1 MPKKLIFFLT
11 MVYTSVLFAQGATE
25 KKEEKKEGEPEY
37 TFFGFKNPNPPMPG
51 LERKR
56 RLAQRDIDKKKEG
69 GFFTGLPLVNF
80 DPNTGVGYGVR
91 LFYFNNGKRGDPLF
105 EYTPYRHQL
114 FVQYF
119 ATTLGWQYHWI
130 DYDAPYIFDSLF
142 RIRTGIIFDRNIN
155 AQYYSRGTRS
165 MKKLSV
171 NGVEYSKFSDY
182 TAEIRKIDVN
192 GETHAFRNKYEYI
205 RPTMYASLERDLLGG
220 ILRPQL
226 GFQIAHF
233 TIRDYTGKQVLAEG
247 NQKAIQKLTLLKEEC
262 NQGLIQG
269 CNGGWNNT
277 IKLGIALD
285 TRDFEPDPNNGLFW
299 DAVVEGAGKNTGS
312 DFTYIRYTAA
322 GRIYYSPIQ
331 KIADLV
337 LAARGVISHMEGDLP
352 FFAMNTLGFTAGNQ
366 SGLGGLRTLRGYKQD
381 RFVGRTM
388 TVANFE
394 VRWTFFDFNSPIGH
408 LAFILAPFY
417 DVGRP
422 FDGYQKISLNDWRS
436 SYGAGFRIAWNQATI
451 IIVDYGRSEEDSSLF
466 INFNHIF

>member
-1 MPKKLIFFLT
+1 MQKSIRILLTLILGFP
-11 MVYTSVLFAQGATE
+11 LFAQPTE
-25 KKEEKKEGEPEY
+25 TKEAKEEQVEY
-37 TFFGFKNPNPPMPG
+37 SFFGYKNPNPPMPG

-56 RLAQRDIDKKKEG
+56 RLFQKDIDKKKEG
-69 GFFTGLPLVNF
+69 GFVTGLPLVNF

-91 LFYFNNGKRGDPLF
+91 LFYFNNGLRKDPLF

-142 RIRTGIIFDRNIN
+142 RLRTGIIYDRNIN

-165 MKKLSV
+165 MNKLSV
-171 NGVEYSKFSDY
+171 NGVEYSKFSTY
-182 TAEIRKIDVN
+182 TEEIRKIDPN
-192 GETHAFRNKYEYI
+192 TNETNSFRNKYEYI

-233 TIRDYTGKQVLAEG
+233 TIKDYTGKEVLAEG
-247 NQKAIQKLTLLKEEC
+247 NKKAIQKLTLLKDEC
-262 NQGLIQG
+262 NQGLIEG

-285 TRDFEPDPNNGLFW
+285 TRDYEPDPNNGLFW
-299 DAVVEGAGKNTGS
+299 DAVVEGAGKGTGS

-322 GRIYYSPIQ
+322 GRVYYSPIQ
-331 KIADLV
+331 KIVDLV
-337 LAARGVISHMEGDLP
+337 LAARGVVSHMEGDHP

-381 RFVGRTM
+381 RFVGPTM
-388 TVANFE
+388 TLANFE

-417 DVGRP
+417 DIGRV
-422 FDGYQKISLNDWRS
+422 FDSYQKISFDDWRS

-451 IIVDYGRSEEDSSLF
+451 IVVDYGRSEEDSSLF